1 MEFKKI
7 YIEITNCCNLKCSFC
22 PTTKRAPKILT
33 TKEFS
38 HILSSIKNYTKYIYL
53 HIKGEP
59 LSHPNLQEFIQIA
72 HDLDFFVNITTN
84 GTLIKNH
91 TFFLSEISPPRQIN
105 FSLHSFDGKLD
116 TIDSTQYLNDIFD
129 FVNKSL
135 IKEKTYISL
144 RLWNYNASESTNIK
158 NLGNNKILEKIKENF
173 KLDYDLAPLIVPGKG
188 LKLKNHLYI
197 NSDSEFNWPSLSNEF
212 VGEKGFCHGLK
223 DHIGIL
229 SNGDVVPCCL
239 DGEGVIKLGN
249 IFSETL
255 DDILSKPRTVAI
267 QDGFSKKIAVEELCQ
282 KCDFKTRF

>member
-59 LSHPNLQEFIQIA
+59 LSHPNLQEFIQMA

-91 TFFLSEISPPRQIN
+91 TFFLSEVSPPRRIN

-116 TIDSTQYLNDIFD
+116 TIDSTQYLDDIFD